1 MAGLVSQMGVIASEV
16 TLKQTT
22 KGHDIVEVPVFF
34 NNYVPGVGKTTL
46 EAFVTVWGDK
56 AKWLVAQATKHT
68 KKDGSL
74 SNGKGM
80 PMFFIGYLYTNKF
93 QGREGEVKQNRMQA
107 LDVLYSEV
115 PVFNNTGVIGTKV
128 EKRTVNLQNGGTTTV
143 VEVPVFFNG
152 YIPGIGKTAFESYVT
167 IWGDKAEWLSQQ
179 AAKHTKKD
187 NTATYGKGMP
197 MDFVCYIHTHKYKKD
212 GQEIKVTKTVAVDVK
227 FTSSVFSST
236 ASTSTANAT
245 VNTTANNNLSS
256 NQNIY
261 NQTEETTTY
270 QQPVTTAETVTP
282 APSNDQDFNL
292 LMDKSSGTDDI
303 LAEFD
308 AFLKDING
316 DQAM

>member
-1 MAGLVSQMGVIASEV
+1 MAGLVSQMGVIATEV

-56 AKWLVAQATKHT
+56 AKWLVSQASKHT
-68 KKDGSL
+68 KKDGTL

-93 QGREGEVKQNRMQA
+93 NGRNGEVKQNRMQA

-115 PVFNNTGVIGTKV
+115 PVFNSTGVIGSEVT
-128 EKRTVNLQNGGTTTV
+128 KRTVNFQNGGTTTV

-152 YIPGIGKTAFESYVT
+152 YIPGIGKTAFESFVT
-167 IWGDKAEWLSQQ
+167 VWGEKAEWLAQQ

-187 NTATYGKGMP
+187 NSPTNGKGMP
-197 MDFVCYIHTHKYKKD
+197 MDFVCYVHTHKYEKD
-212 GQEIKVTKTVAVDVK
+212 SKEIKVTKTIAIDVK
-227 FTSSVFSST
+227 FTSSAFSST
-236 ASTSTANAT
+236 TSTT
-245 VNTTANNNLSS
+245 STTANNNLSS
-256 NQNIY
+256 NQDIY
-261 NQTEETTTY
+261 NQKEEIPAAQEPDLTSIPSETSVSTGKDFELFTDQSPGTE
-270 QQPVTTAETVTP
+270 
-282 APSNDQDFNL
+282 
-292 LMDKSSGTDDI
+292 DI

-308 AFLKDING
+308 AFLQDINNE
-316 DQAM
+316 QAI